1 MDLHTERTI
10 THERPAAAF
19 PVRVGD
25 YLCSR
30 RELYCVE
37 HVGLERAV
45 LEDCRTGSL
54 IDVPRSEL
62 SLLKCVRASA

>member
-1 MDLHTERTI
+1 MESSAPRTI
-10 THERPAAAF
+10 TPERPPAAF
-19 PVRVGD
+19 PVRVGA

-37 HVGLERAV
+37 QIGHERAL
-45 LEDCRTGSL
+45 LEDCRTGSF

-62 SLLKCVRASA
+62 SLLRHGSPS

>member
-1 MDLHTERTI
+1 MGPDTDSALTTD
-10 THERPAAAF
+10 RPPAVF
-19 PVRVGD
+19 PVRVGE

-37 HVGLERAV
+37 HIGHDRAV
-45 LEDCRTGSL
+45 LEDCRSGSL

-62 SLLKCVRASA
+62 ALLHRVRPR

>member
-1 MDLHTERTI
+1 MDLSLERTI
-10 THERPAAAF
+10 TRHRPTASS
-19 PVRVGD
+19 PVRVGE

-37 HVGLERAV
+37 QIRHERAL
-45 LEDCRTGSL
+45 LEECRTGSL

-62 SLLKCVRASA
+62 ARLRRVRPS